1 MMSVIALSFPEIII
15 LRKVLTTK
23 LIVVFFGIVGLGII
37 AVGYLFNA
45 RVRLFRWRWLRAL
58 VRDPVAEAEVEA
70 DQPSRIFFT
79 KFLMIQ

>member
-45 RVRLFRWRWLRAL
+45 RVRLFRWRWLR
-58 VRDPVAEAEVEA
+58 R
-70 DQPSRIFFT
+70 
-79 KFLMIQ
+79 